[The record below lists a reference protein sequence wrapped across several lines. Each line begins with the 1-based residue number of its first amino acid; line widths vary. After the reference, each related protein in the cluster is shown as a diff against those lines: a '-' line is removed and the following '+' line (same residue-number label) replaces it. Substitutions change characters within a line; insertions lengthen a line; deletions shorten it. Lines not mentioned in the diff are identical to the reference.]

1 MSLAWES
8 VPLASLCEAAQCS
21 HWVVRRS
28 VAEVSKPQVLT
39 EGLQKAG
46 GVEPRPY
53 ARLPKA
59 HASYVRGDVGIAP
72 YGMTTDSRA

>member
-8 VPLASLCEAAQCS
+8 VLLASLCEGGVTAFGRDGGI
-21 HWVVRRS
+21 V
-28 VAEVSKPQVLT
+28 KT
-39 EGLQKAG
+39 G

>member
-1 MSLAWES
+1 MAFLVTFVATDKSNPPEAKKGAES
-8 VPLASLCEAAQCS
+8 
-21 HWVVRRS
+21 HR
-28 VAEVSKPQVLT
+28 
-39 EGLQKAG
+39 AG
-46 GVEPRPY
+46 QNPAPY